1 MGSEELAEEHLP
13 SAALVGS
20 DVCVLPL
27 AFPEET
33 LKMPGAIG
41 WRGEVTG
48 KRGGGKSVQVR
59 VFGAW
64 LGLYD
69 ARRICA
75 IEQEESEE
83 EEGEEEEGEEEEG
96 EGEES
101 SGLDSSGD
109 ERPAKKKKK

>member
-1 MGSEELAEEHLP
+1 MKCG
-13 SAALVGS
+13 
-20 DVCVLPL
+20 
-27 AFPEET
+27 
-33 LKMPGAIG
+33 
-41 WRGEVTG
+41 
-48 KRGGGKSVQVR
+48 SVQVR

-64 LGLYD
+64 LELYD

-96 EGEES
+96 EEEEGEGEES
-101 SGLDSSGD
+101 SELDSSGD

>member
-1 MGSEELAEEHLP
+1 M
-13 SAALVGS
+13 
-20 DVCVLPL
+20 
-27 AFPEET
+27 
-33 LKMPGAIG
+33 
-41 WRGEVTG
+41 
-48 KRGGGKSVQVR
+48 QVR

-64 LGLYD
+64 LELYD

-101 SGLDSSGD
+101 SELDSSGD
-109 ERPAKKKKK
+109 ERPAKRRRSKV

>member
-1 MGSEELAEEHLP
+1 M
-13 SAALVGS
+13 
-20 DVCVLPL
+20 
-27 AFPEET
+27 
-33 LKMPGAIG
+33 
-41 WRGEVTG
+41 
-48 KRGGGKSVQVR
+48 QVR

-64 LGLYD
+64 LELYD

-96 EGEES
+96 EEEEGEGEES
-101 SGLDSSGD
+101 SELDSSGD

>member
-1 MGSEELAEEHLP
+1 M
-13 SAALVGS
+13 
-20 DVCVLPL
+20 
-27 AFPEET
+27 
-33 LKMPGAIG
+33 
-41 WRGEVTG
+41 R
-48 KRGGGKSVQVR
+48 R

-64 LGLYD
+64 LELYD

-96 EGEES
+96 EEEGEGEES
-101 SGLDSSGD
+101 SELDSSGD

>member
-1 MGSEELAEEHLP
+1 M
-13 SAALVGS
+13 
-20 DVCVLPL
+20 
-27 AFPEET
+27 
-33 LKMPGAIG
+33 
-41 WRGEVTG
+41 R
-48 KRGGGKSVQVR
+48 R

-64 LGLYD
+64 LELYD

-96 EGEES
+96 EEEEGEEEEGEGEES
-101 SGLDSSGD
+101 SELDSSGD